1 MIMVDHVEGQGD
13 HTQSAIGQRRQ
24 GEGGLKR
31 ALTQKLQLE
40 LMDQAIEVLNMDK
53 RGS

>member
-24 GEGGLKR
+24 GEGG
-31 ALTQKLQLE
+31 
-40 LMDQAIEVLNMDK
+40 AIIFN
-53 RGS
+53 GQ

>member
-24 GEGGLKR
+24 GGGG
-31 ALTQKLQLE
+31 AG
-40 LMDQAIEVLNMDK
+40 AIIFN
-53 RGS
+53 GQ